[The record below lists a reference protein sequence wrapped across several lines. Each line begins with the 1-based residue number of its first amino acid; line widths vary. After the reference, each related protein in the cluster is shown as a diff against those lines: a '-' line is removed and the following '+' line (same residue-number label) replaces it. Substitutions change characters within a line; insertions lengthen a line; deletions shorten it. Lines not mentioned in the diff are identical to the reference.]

1 MARGGPNRIWPPQPR
16 NRFAVRYELRI
27 ALRYLRARRKD
38 AFISVTTL
46 FTATGVMIGVAA
58 LTITLAVMGGFEH
71 SLKERVLALSPQI
84 QILSEQGSITDWTK
98 IQKIANGVEGVSGSD
113 PFLVG
118 QAMLSSGRGVG
129 GVVVRGIEPDNPV
142 VRSEWSRYIVAG
154 SLHDL
159 TTGFKGA
166 RAPQGSVAIGVTLAH
181 RLKVKV
187 GDTVRMVAPIL
198 AGSDQEITTKTG
210 EFVVGAIFDSGMTY
224 LDTNMAFAD
233 LPQAQN
239 FFGRS
244 GKVDGVDVH
253 LTTLDATHR
262 VTEALRRL
270 LAAPYVVRNWV
281 EYNQSASAG
290 FAMLKRIYTLVLMLL
305 IAVAAFNLIATL
317 IMVVMEK
324 RKDVAVLMA
333 MGATRGA
340 VRLIFVLKGL
350 IVGAAG
356 TIAGVLIGIGGCLAL
371 SHYQFI
377 HIPRQIYGIATVPV
391 SIHAIN
397 FVWVSIASILLCLL
411 ATLYPAQ
418 QASRG
423 TPVEVFRT

>member
-1 MARGGPNRIWPPQPR
+1 M
-16 NRFAVRYELRI
+16 RYELRI

-71 SLKERVLALSPQI
+71 SLKERVLALSPQV

-98 IQKIANGVEGVSGSD
+98 IQRTVDRVPGVSGSD

-118 QAMLSSGRGVG
+118 QAMLTSGRGIG
-129 GVVVRGIEPDNPV
+129 GVVVRGIQPDNPA
-142 VRSEWSRYIVAG
+142 VRSEWARYIVAG
-154 SLHDL
+154 KLHDL
-159 TTGFKGA
+159 TRTFKGPS
-166 RAPQGSVAIGVTLAH
+166 APDGTVAIGVTLAH

-187 GDTVRMVAPIL
+187 GDRIRMVAPIL
-198 AGSDQEITTKTG
+198 AGSDSAIATRTG
-210 EFVVGAIFDSGMTY
+210 NFVVGAIFDSGMTY

-233 LPQAQN
+233 LAQAQD
-239 FFGRS
+239 FFGRN
-244 GKVDGVDVH
+244 GKVDGIDVH

-262 VTEALRRL
+262 VTETLRKT
-270 LAAPYVVRNWV
+270 LAPPYLVRNWV
-281 EYNQSASAG
+281 EYNESASAG
-290 FAMLKRIYTLVLMLL
+290 FAMLKRVYTLVLMLL

-340 VRLIFVLKGL
+340 VRLIFILKGL

-356 TIAGVLIGIGGCLAL
+356 TIAGALIGIGGCLAL

-391 SIHAIN
+391 SINATN
-397 FVWVSIASILLCLL
+397 FIWVSAASILLCLL